1 MDVGTDY
8 KDELTPEMAK
18 LLHTFLVHSRLETF
32 LQKLHEMIVLKLRHA
47 RAVDLFKP
55 TWR

>member
-1 MDVGTDY
+1 
-8 KDELTPEMAK
+8 MAK